1 MADGRF
7 YWLKLKRDF
16 FKRHDVRIVEEMP
29 NGKDYILFYLKLLC
43 ESVDHEGCLRF
54 SKSIPYN
61 AEMLATITN
70 TNVDIVQAAVKVFS
84 DLNMMEV
91 FDDGTLFMTEVNAM
105 IGSAVDSPGANRVR
119 RFRENQKEQALL
131 PAVTKCNADVT
142 GCVTENNESKSKSIE
157 KELDIKENVKEKTS
171 RFSPPTLEEIQAY
184 IREKGFNV
192 DAERFFDY
200 YTSNGWKVGK
210 NPMKSWEAT
219 VRNWARDS
227 KQEEPKP
234 KGAVSYD
241 LERAN
246 QRKDEPIVYKPKAE
260 RNTPTR
266 TTGSADIPNEHDNHT
281 AREYDAELKRKIAA
295 LRNDGGT

>member
-54 SKSIPYN
+54 SESIPYN

-131 PAVTKCNADVT
+131 PTVTKCNADVT

-227 KQEEPKP
+227 KPEEPKP

-241 LERAN
+241 LERVKERAN
-246 QRKDEPIVYKPKAE
+246 QPIVYKPKAE

-266 TTGSADIPNEHDNHT
+266 NTGSADIPNEHDNHN

-295 LRNDGGT
+295 LRNNGGT